1 MRGFDEVQDG
11 MFSYVSME
19 KRIPE
24 DHPLRVIRRL
34 LDPVFR
40 RLDPTFDRLYARSG
54 RPSIPP
60 EQLIR
65 ALVLQRLYSIPSERR
80 LIEQLDYN
88 LLFRWFVG
96 LSMDAQ
102 VWHPTTFTKNRDRA
116 ISEGIL
122 DAFFGEVV
130 EEAAAH
136 GLLSRDHFSVDG
148 TLIDACASMKSFR
161 PKDDDDDDP
170 GQASPKGR
178 NQTADFRGQ
187 KRRNDT
193 HASTT
198 DPDAR
203 LFRKSNGQA
212 SRLCYGGH
220 IMTENRN
227 GLIVEATVTH
237 AGTKAERNAALEML
251 DRRPREHR
259 RTLGADRGYDVAAFH
274 QDLRDRNVT
283 PHIAARRDTTLDA
296 RTLRHPGY
304 RISQRLRKRV
314 EEPFGWMKTTGTLRR
329 FMHRGLEK
337 VTGIFK
343 LSAASYNLLRM
354 ARLLAPA

>member
-1 MRGFDEVQDG
+1 MRGYEDSQDA

-19 KRIPE
+19 KRVPE
-24 DHPLRVIRRL
+24 DHPLRAIRGL
-34 LDPVFR
+34 LEPVFR
-40 RLDPTFDRLYARSG
+40 RLDPTFEKLYARSG

-65 ALVLQRLYSIPSERR
+65 ALILQRVYTIPSERR

-96 LSMDAQ
+96 LAMDAE

-130 EEAAAH
+130 EEASAH

-161 PKDDDDDDP
+161 PKEEDEDDP
-170 GQASPKGR
+170 DQTLPKGR
-178 NQTADFRGQ
+178 NQTVDFRGQ

-203 LFRKSNGQA
+203 LFRKSKGQE

-220 IMTENRN
+220 ILTENRN

-237 AGTKAERNAALEML
+237 AGTKAERDAALEML
-251 DRRPREHR
+251 DRWPRKHR
-259 RTLGADRGYDVAAFH
+259 RTLGADRGYDVAGFH
-274 QDLRDRNVT
+274 QALRDRNVT
-283 PHIAARRDTTLDA
+283 PHIAARQDTKLDA
-296 RTLRHPGY
+296 RTLRHEGY
-304 RISQRLRKRV
+304 EISQRLRKRV
-314 EEPFGWMKTTGTLRR
+314 EEPFGWMKTTGSLRR
-329 FMHRGLEK
+329 FMHRSLEK
-337 VTGIFK
+337 VAGVFV
-343 LSAASYNLLRM
+343 LSAAAYNLVRM
-354 ARLLAPA
+354 TKLIAPA